1 MRSHRRRTPLQH
13 VLLAGCTDDL
23 VVLQSVLA
31 LLPDDVYG
39 QVVVEIDPD
48 AELPALETPARVTVH
63 RVWPGT
69 ADRAVAA
76 WIAEWI
82 PSEPDAARTVG
93 LWVSAGSS
101 ARHVPVQLD
110 IVAQTI

>member
-13 VLLAGCTDDL
+13 VLLAGCADDL
-23 VVLQSVLA
+23 VVLQSALA
-31 LLPDDVYG
+31 MLPADVYG

-48 AELPALETPARVTVH
+48 VDLPALDTPPRVTVH

-76 WIAEWI
+76 WIAEWM
-82 PSEPDAARTVG
+82 PAEPDAARTVG
-93 LWVSAGSS
+93 LWISAGSS
-101 ARHVPVQLD
+101 ARSVPVQLD
-110 IVAQTI
+110 VAAQTI

>member
-1 MRSHRRRTPLQH
+1 MRSHRRRVPLQH
-13 VLLAGCTDDL
+13 VLLAGCADDL
-23 VVLQSVLA
+23 VVLQSALA
-31 LLPDDVYG
+31 LLPADVYG

-48 AELPALETPARVTVH
+48 VDLPVLETPARVTVH

-69 ADRAVAA
+69 ADRAVAV

-93 LWVSAGSS
+93 LWISAGSS
-101 ARHVPVQLD
+101 ARSVPVELD
-110 IVAQTI
+110 VVAQTI

>member
-13 VLLAGCTDDL
+13 VLLAGCADDL

-31 LLPDDVYG
+31 MLPSDVYG
-39 QVVVEIDPD
+39 QVVVEIEPD
-48 AELPALETPARVTVH
+48 VALPELDTPARVTVH
-63 RVWPGT
+63 RVWPGA

-76 WIAEWI
+76 WIAEWM

-93 LWVSAGSS
+93 LWISAGSS
-101 ARHVPVQLD
+101 ACAVPLELD
-110 IVAQTI
+110 VVAQTI

>member
-1 MRSHRRRTPLQH
+1 MRSHRRRVPLQH
-13 VLLAGCTDDL
+13 VLLAGCADDL
-23 VVLQSVLA
+23 VVLQSALA
-31 LLPDDVYG
+31 LLPADVYG
-39 QVVVEIDPD
+39 PVVVEIDPD
-48 AELPALETPARVTVH
+48 VDLPVLDTPARVTVH

-93 LWVSAGSS
+93 LWISAGSS
-101 ARHVPVQLD
+101 ARSVPVELD
-110 IVAQTI
+110 VVAQTI